1 MNKILV
7 FTNNYSWQCISE
19 TVTDLVDWDDSYP
32 NNAAPL
38 TLCTTNRT
46 LQSVDNISA
55 EGVYLVYDAIDAKRL
70 RLILNQCPDDVFFI
84 LIHRHPAP
92 SVFCDWNKQS
102 VIISG
107 MHDNDDKNKY
117 YPLFKI
123 LTDDKP
129 DKTNRIIKSV
139 FIDAVESNF
148 ISGCSYP
155 HNNSNQFR
163 LAYRILREQ
172 PDLKDA
178 VEEFMS
184 VYEQS
189 DDWSAYREHL
199 NKLKHRISDELL

>member
-1 MNKILV
+1 MNKVLV

-32 NNAAPL
+32 NSAAPL

-55 EGVYLVYDAIDAKRL
+55 EGVYLVYDAIDAQRL

-84 LIHRHPAP
+84 LIHSHPSP
-92 SVFCDWNKQS
+92 NVFCDWNKQS
-102 VIISG
+102 VVISG
-107 MHDNDDKNKY
+107 MHDNDEKNKY

-129 DKTNRIIKSV
+129 DKTNRIIKAV
-139 FIDAVESNF
+139 FIETVKANF
-148 ISGCSYP
+148 TSGCLFP
-155 HNNSNQFR
+155 NNKSDQFR
-163 LAYRILREQ
+163 LALKILKEQ

-178 VEEFMS
+178 VEEFML
-184 VYEQS
+184 VYERC
-189 DDWSAYREHL
+189 DDRSAYREHL